1 MTTLITR
8 DELKAAID
16 DGTVTVL
23 DALAGA
29 YWEKQHLP
37 GAIPVHAEHVDQ
49 VHRDLLPDRDALIVM
64 YCSNP
69 ACGNSQDLATKL
81 ERLGYRNVRKY
92 REGIE
97 DWAAAGLPLESGEL
111 VAESLRGR

>member
-8 DELKAAID
+8 DELKVAID
-16 DGTVTVL
+16 DGTATVL

-37 GAIPVHAEHVDQ
+37 GAIPVHAEHVEQ
-49 VHRDLLPDRDALIVM
+49 VHRDLLPDREALIVT

-111 VAESLRGR
+111 VAEG

>member
-8 DELKAAID
+8 DELQAAIA
-16 DGTVTVL
+16 DGSVTL
-23 DALAGA
+23 IDALAGT

-37 GAIPVHAEHVDQ
+37 GAIPLHAEHVERI
-49 VHRDLLPDRDALIVM
+49 HRDLLPDRDALIVT

-69 ACGNSQDLATKL
+69 ACSNSQEVASKL
-81 ERLGYRNVRKY
+81 ERLGYTNVRKY

-97 DWAAAGLPLESGEL
+97 DWAAAGLPLESGVLDSVE
-111 VAESLRGR
+111 G

>member
-8 DELKAAID
+8 AELQAAIE
-16 DGTVTVL
+16 DGSATVL

-29 YWEKQHLP
+29 YWERQHLP
-37 GAIPVHAEHVDQ
+37 GAIPVHAEDVEK
-49 VHRDLLPDRDALIVM
+49 VHAELLPDRDALIVT

-69 ACGNSQDLATKL
+69 ACGNSQDVATKL
-81 ERLGYRNVRKY
+81 ERLGYTNVRKY

-97 DWAAAGLPLESGEL
+97 DWAAAGLPLESGRL
-111 VAESLRGR
+111 ASAGG

>member
-16 DGTVTVL
+16 GGSATVL
-23 DALAGA
+23 DALAGV

-37 GAIPVHAEHVDQ
+37 GAIPLHADHVEQ
-49 VHRDLLPDRDALIVM
+49 VYRELLPDRDALIVT

-69 ACGNSQDLATKL
+69 ACQNSQAVATKL
-81 ERLGYRNVRKY
+81 EELGYTNVRKY

-97 DWAAAGLPLESGEL
+97 DWADAGLPLESGEL
-111 VAESLRGR
+111 GAAVG

>member
-16 DGTVTVL
+16 GGSVTVL

-37 GAIPVHAEHVDQ
+37 GAIPLHADHVEQ
-49 VHRDLLPDRDALIVM
+49 VHREVLPDHDALIVT
-64 YCSNP
+64 YCSDTS
-69 ACGNSQDLATKL
+69 CQNSQDVASKL
-81 ERLGYRNVRKY
+81 EGLGYTNVRKY
-92 REGIE
+92 REGIA
-97 DWAAAGLPLESGEL
+97 DWAEAGLPLESGVL
-111 VAESLRGR
+111 GSAEG

>member
-8 DELKAAID
+8 DELQTAIADGKA
-16 DGTVTVL
+16 TVL
-23 DALAGA
+23 DALAGT

-37 GAIPVHAEHVDQ
+37 GALPLHADDVEQ
-49 VHRDLLPDRDALIVM
+49 VHSEVLPNRDALIVT

-69 ACGNSQDLATKL
+69 ACPNSQQLATKL
-81 ERLGYRNVRKY
+81 ENLGYTNVRKY

-97 DWAAAGLPLESGEL
+97 DWAAAGLPLESGTL
-111 VAESLRGR
+111 GVSGR

>member
-8 DELKAAID
+8 DELRAAID
-16 DGTVTVL
+16 ADTVTVL

-37 GAIPVHAEHVDQ
+37 GAIPVHAEHVEQ
-49 VHRDLLPDRDALIVM
+49 VHRDLLPDRDALIVT

-69 ACGNSQDLATKL
+69 ACANSQQLATKL
-81 ERLGYRNVRKY
+81 EGLGYTNVRKY

-111 VAESLRGR
+111 VAEG

>member
-8 DELKAAID
+8 DELKTAID
-16 DGTVTVL
+16 TGSVTVL
-23 DALAGA
+23 DALAGT

-37 GAIPVHAEHVDQ
+37 GAIPLHADHVEQ
-49 VHRDLLPDRDALIVM
+49 VHRELLPDRDALIVT

-69 ACGNSQDLATKL
+69 ECQNSQAVATKL
-81 ERLGYRNVRKY
+81 ERLGYTNVRKY

-97 DWAAAGLPLESGEL
+97 DWAAAGLPLESGQL
-111 VAESLRGR
+111 SASAG

>member
-8 DELKAAID
+8 AELRAAIE
-16 DGTVTVL
+16 DGSATVL

-29 YWEKQHLP
+29 YWERQHLP
-37 GAIPVHAEHVDQ
+37 GAIPLAAEDVEKVHAE
-49 VHRDLLPDRDALIVM
+49 LLPDRDALIVT

-69 ACGNSQDLATKL
+69 ACGNSQDVAREL
-81 ERLGYRNVRKY
+81 ERLGYTNVRKY

-97 DWAAAGLPLESGEL
+97 DWVAAGLPLESGRL
-111 VAESLRGR
+111 ASAEG

>member
-16 DGTVTVL
+16 DGTATVL

-37 GAIPVHAEHVDQ
+37 GAIPVHAEHVEQ
-49 VHRDLLPDRDALIVM
+49 VHRDLLPDREALIVT

-111 VAESLRGR
+111 VAEG

>member
-16 DGTVTVL
+16 DGRATVL

-37 GAIPVHAEHVDQ
+37 GAIPLHADHVEQ
-49 VHRDLLPDRDALIVM
+49 VHRDLLPDRDALIVT

-69 ACGNSQDLATKL
+69 ACQQQPGCRDEAGAAGLP
-81 ERLGYRNVRKY
+81 NVRKY

-111 VAESLRGR
+111 VAEG

>member
-8 DELKAAID
+8 EELQAAIA
-16 DGTVTVL
+16 DGSATVL

-37 GAIPVHAEHVDQ
+37 GAIPLHADEVEAA
-49 VHRDLLPDRDALIVM
+49 HRGLLPDRDALIVT

-69 ACGNSQDLATKL
+69 ACQNSQQVAGKL
-81 ERLGYRNVRKY
+81 EQLGYTNVRKY

-97 DWAAAGLPLESGEL
+97 DWAAAGLPLESAA
-111 VAESLRGR
+111 VRSTES

>member
-16 DGTVTVL
+16 SGSVTVL

-37 GAIPVHAEHVDQ
+37 GAIPLHADHVEE
-49 VHRDLLPDRDALIVM
+49 VYAELLPDRDALIVT
-64 YCSNP
+64 YCSNA
-69 ACGNSQDLATKL
+69 ACPNSQAVAGKL
-81 ERLGYRNVRKY
+81 ERLGYTNVRKY

-97 DWAAAGLPLESGEL
+97 DWATAGLPLESGEL
-111 VAESLRGR
+111 RVSGS

>member
-8 DELKAAID
+8 EELKAALD
-16 DGTVTVL
+16 AGTVTVL
-23 DALAGA
+23 DALGGA

-37 GAIPVHAEHVDQ
+37 GALPLTADVVADQ
-49 VHRDLLPDRDALIVM
+49 APALPPDKGALVVT

-69 ACGNSQDLATKL
+69 ACGNSQDVATKL
-81 ERLGYRNVRKY
+81 ERLGYTNVRKY

-97 DWAAAGLPLESGEL
+97 DWSDAGLPLESGVL
-111 VAESLRGR
+111 SA